1 MGIWDKHL
9 GTSEVRTSHEANQMD
24 KTRCAVHWRD
34 ILTKMRDVATFNKPI
49 ANPKQTTHNQLIIK
63 KNKQKQKSCR

>member
-24 KTRCAVHWRD
+24 KTRCAVH
-34 ILTKMRDVATFNKPI
+34 
-49 ANPKQTTHNQLIIK
+49 
-63 KNKQKQKSCR
+63 